1 MKTYARIA
9 AGVLALALVGCSSG
23 TSTGTASTPAA
34 SSTPEAA
41 ETGTG
46 VYTVWNTTG
55 EKITDLYIYD
65 GEDKGLNFAEDGLQN
80 NASVEITLADV
91 PADSEFVLE
100 FTTEG
105 GYTGAFETLHVEET
119 AIAIPAAD
127 TLTGA
132 TPIVFGEPELK
143 AEYTLYNAT
152 GENVTE
158 VYLYEE
164 GAADKGENYAADGME
179 DGASFVIETTAKASE
194 TGAKVYHLEYTTE
207 SGRTGEFVTL
217 HFETVPISL
226 LAEDAMTGATP
237 ISFSKP
243 E

>member
-1 MKTYARIA
+1 MKTYARIT
-9 AGVLALALVGCSSG
+9 AGVLAMMMVGCSSNAPAA
-23 TSTGTASTPAA
+23 TATPAA
-34 SSTPEAA
+34 SATPEAA

-55 EKITDLYIYD
+55 EKLTDLYIYD
-65 GEDKGLNFAEDGLQN
+65 GEDKGQNFAEDGLQN
-80 NASVEITLADV
+80 NASVEITLEDV

-100 FTTEG
+100 FKTEG

-143 AEYTLYNAT
+143 AAYTLYNAT

-164 GAADKGENYAADGME
+164 GADKGENYAADGME